1 MDLITRPLTL
11 ALRLFGNIF
20 AGEIL
25 VEKLTETFYLVVPSV
40 WLLMSVVI
48 GAIQAYIFTVLSLA
62 YTVLNLDEELN
73 NGGLITLVDLN
84 FVTVLVIGLICSG
97 ASIAAAFSDS
107 KVVSTALES
116 IARQPEVE
124 GALFRAMLI
133 GIGLI
138 ESIPIIAIVIGFILL
153 GRLG

>member
-1 MDLITRPLTL
+1 M
-11 ALRLFGNIF
+11 
-20 AGEIL
+20 
-25 VEKLTETFYLVVPSV
+25 
-40 WLLMSVVI
+40 
-48 GAIQAYIFTVLSLA
+48 
-62 YTVLNLDEELN
+62 
-73 NGGLITLVDLN
+73 VDLN

>member
-1 MDLITRPLTL
+1 MDL
-11 ALRLFGNIF
+11 N
-20 AGEIL
+20 
-25 VEKLTETFYLVVPSV
+25 
-40 WLLMSVVI
+40 M
-48 GAIQAYIFTVLSLA
+48 
-62 YTVLNLDEELN
+62 
-73 NGGLITLVDLN
+73 
-84 FVTVLVIGLICSG
+84 VTILVIGLICFG

-124 GALFRAMLI
+124 AGLFRAMLI
-133 GIGLI
+133 GIGLV